1 MATANDLVE
10 ETRMHLQS
18 MARDELNRLN
28 GAIISTTASTLTFE
42 FAAGSIAPGAVLAI
56 DLELVY
62 VWSVAGQV
70 ATVERG
76 WLGSTKATHSDDALI
91 YVNPRWS
98 SFTILRAINE
108 ELDSYSSPKWGLYQM
123 KTVDLTFSAAT
134 VGYDL
139 TSVTDLID
147 VYELRWK
154 GYAAGEWPLIRRWSV
169 ARDMPTTDF
178 ASGLSLQLDDGAGP
192 GRPIRVRYKARF
204 THLAT
209 LADNVTSVSG
219 LADTAADIPPLGAAA
234 RLVAP
239 REVKRAATDS
249 QPESRRAAE
258 VPPGTNRAAAGTL
271 LSVRDARLR
280 EEASRLYQRYPT
292 LAKVS

>member
-1 MATANDLVE
+1 MAVTADLVE

-18 MARDELNRLN
+18 MARDELNKLN
-28 GAIISTTASTLTFE
+28 GAITNSATTLVLAN
-42 FAAGSIAPGAVLAI
+42 AAGGVAPGAVISI
-56 DLELVY
+56 DLELMY
-62 VWSVAGQV
+62 VWSISTL
-70 ATVERG
+70 TVTVQRG
-76 WLGSTKATHSDDALI
+76 WLGSTAATHADAALI

-98 SFTILRAINE
+98 SFTILRAINA

-123 KTVDLTFSAAT
+123 KTVDLTYNSNT
-134 VGYDL
+134 IGYDL

-147 VYELRWK
+147 VYELRWQ
-154 GYAAGEWPLIRRWSV
+154 GYTAGEWPLLRSWSV
-169 ARDMPTTDF
+169 ARDMPTSSF

-192 GRPIRVRYKARF
+192 GRTIRVRYKAKF
-204 THLAT
+204 AHLAT
-209 LADNVTSVSG
+209 MADNVTSVSG
-219 LADTAADIPPLGAAA
+219 LADTALDIPPLGAAA
-234 RLVAP
+234 RLTAP

-249 QPESRRAAE
+249 QPESRTAAD

-271 LSVRDARLR
+271 LNIRDARLR